1 MSLRARLVLAVALT
15 AVFSVGLTGLLS
27 LQAARDRV
35 PRAFGVPLRGGPGP
49 VGERPMGSAAVA
61 SEQLLGELQGAT
73 WRAGVVAL
81 VVAAAAGTAVALHAS
96 RPIVRLAD
104 ATRRYAGG
112 ERAAR
117 AAPDGPREVADLG
130 RAFNDLAERLQAED
144 VQRRRLTADVAHEL
158 RTPLTVL
165 RSELEAIEDGLM
177 APDPERVAQLLQQ
190 VELLGRLVQDLGT
203 LASAESG
210 ALELRR
216 ERFDLGALAAQAA
229 AAFEGRAAERGI
241 AVAIDVAPA
250 PLDGDP
256 GRVLQIVNALL
267 DNALRH
273 APDGGHV
280 WVRVADGGGG
290 PLLDVA
296 DDGPGV
302 PEAERE
308 LVFRRFYRA
317 DPARSRASGGSGLG
331 LAIVAA
337 LVERHGGTVAVDERP
352 GGGARFVV
360 RWPPSTV

>member
-27 LQAARDRV
+27 FQAARDRV
-35 PRAFGVPLRGGPGP
+35 PRAFGMAPMRGPGP
-49 VGERPMGSAAVA
+49 APDRPGGSAAAA
-61 SEQLLGELQGAT
+61 SEQLLGELRGAT
-73 WRAGVVAL
+73 WRAGVLAL
-81 VVAAAAGTAVALHAS
+81 VLAAAGGTAVALHAS
-96 RPIVRLAD
+96 RPIDRLAD

-112 ERAAR
+112 ERSAR
-117 AAPDGPREVADLG
+117 ATPDGPREVADLG
-130 RAFNDLAERLQAED
+130 RASNDLADRLQAED
-144 VQRRRLTADVAHEL
+144 VQRKRFTADVAHEL

-177 APDPERVAQLLQQ
+177 APDPDRVAQLLQQ

-229 AAFEGRAAERGI
+229 AAFERRAAER
-241 AVAIDVAPA
+241 AVAVGIEAAPA
-250 PLDGDP
+250 PLEGDP
-256 GRVLQIVNALL
+256 GRVLQVVNALL

-273 APDGGHV
+273 APAGGHV
-280 WVRVADGGGG
+280 WVRVAEDRGA
-290 PLLDVA
+290 PVLEVS
-296 DDGPGV
+296 DDGAGV
-302 PEAERE
+302 PEGERE
-308 LVFRRFYRA
+308 LVFRRFYRV

-352 GGGARFVV
+352 GGGARFLV
-360 RWPPSTV
+360 RWPAPTA

>member
-27 LQAARDRV
+27 FQAARDRV
-35 PRAFGVPLRGGPGP
+35 PRAFGMTQMRGPGP
-49 VGERPMGSAAVA
+49 AADRPATSADAA
-61 SEQLLGELQGAT
+61 SERLLGELQDAT
-73 WRAGVVAL
+73 WRAGVLAL
-81 VVAAAAGTAVALHAS
+81 VVAAAVGTAVALHAS
-96 RPIVRLAD
+96 RPIARLAD

-117 AAPDGPREVADLG
+117 ATPDGPREIADLG
-130 RAFNDLAERLQAED
+130 LAFNDLADRLQAED
-144 VQRRRLTADVAHEL
+144 VQRRRFTADVAHEL

-229 AAFEGRAAERGI
+229 SAFERRAAERG
-241 AVAIDVAPA
+241 VAIAIDTAPA
-250 PLDGDP
+250 PLDADP
-256 GRVLQIVNALL
+256 GRVLQVANALL

-273 APDGGHV
+273 APEGGHV
-280 WVRVADGGGG
+280 WVRVGEDRGA
-290 PLLDVA
+290 PVLEVA
-296 DDGPGV
+296 DDGSGV
-302 PEAERE
+302 PAGERE

-352 GGGARFVV
+352 GGGARFLV
-360 RWPPSTV
+360 RWPAPAA

>member
-1 MSLRARLVLAVALT
+1 MSLRARVVVAVALT
-15 AVFSVGLTGLLS
+15 AVFSVGLTGVLS

-35 PRAFGVPLRGGPGP
+35 PRAFGMTQTRGQGPSA
-49 VGERPMGSAAVA
+49 ERPQGPAAMA

-81 VVAAAAGTAVALHAS
+81 LVAAAVGTAVALHAS
-96 RPIVRLAD
+96 RPLARLAE

-117 AAPDGPREVADLG
+117 ATPGGPSEVADLG
-130 RAFNDLAERLQAED
+130 RAFNDLADRLGTEE
-144 VQRRRLTADVAHEL
+144 VQRRRFTADVAHEL
-158 RTPLTVL
+158 RTPLAVL

-210 ALELRR
+210 ALELRI
-216 ERFDLGALAAQAA
+216 ERVDLGALAAQAA
-229 AAFEGRAAERGI
+229 AGFERRAGERG
-241 AVAIDVAPA
+241 VALVVEVAPA
-250 PLDGDP
+250 ALDGDP
-256 GRVLQIVNALL
+256 GRVLQVANALL

-273 APDGGHV
+273 APEGGRV
-280 WVRVADGGGG
+280 WVRVAEQGGA
-290 PLLDVA
+290 PVLEVA

-302 PEAERE
+302 PESERD
-308 LVFRRFYRA
+308 LVFERFYRA

-337 LVERHGGTVAVDERP
+337 LVERHGGTVAVDGRP
-352 GGGARFVV
+352 GGGARFLV
-360 RWPPSTV
+360 RWPPLPP

>member
-27 LQAARDRV
+27 FQAARDRV
-35 PRAFGVPLRGGPGP
+35 PRAFGMAEMRGQGPA
-49 VGERPMGSAAVA
+49 GERSMLGGAAA
-61 SEQLLGELQGAT
+61 SEHLLGELRAAT
-73 WRAGVVAL
+73 WRAGALAL
-81 VVAAAAGTAVALHAS
+81 VVAAAVGTTVALHAS
-96 RPIVRLAD
+96 RPIARLAD
-104 ATRRYAGG
+104 TTRRYAGG
-112 ERAAR
+112 DRAAR
-117 AAPDGPREVADLG
+117 ATPHGPREVADLG
-130 RAFNDLAERLQAED
+130 HAFNDLADRLQTEE

-177 APDPERVAQLLQQ
+177 EPDPDRVAQLLQQ

-216 ERFDLGALAAQAA
+216 ERFDLGALVSRAA
-229 AAFEGRAAERGI
+229 AAFEGRATERGAAI
-241 AVAIDVAPA
+241 VTAAAVTEV
-250 PLDGDP
+250 DGDS
-256 GRVLQIVNALL
+256 GRILQVVNALL

-273 APDGGHV
+273 APEGGHV
-280 WVRVADGGGG
+280 WVRVAEERGA
-290 PLLDVA
+290 PVLEVS

-302 PEAERE
+302 PEGERE

-317 DPARSRASGGSGLG
+317 DPARSRGSGGSGLG

-337 LVERHGGTVAVDERP
+337 LVERHGGSVAVDERP
-352 GGGARFVV
+352 GGGARFRV
-360 RWPPSTV
+360 RWLPVA

>member
-1 MSLRARLVLAVALT
+1 VALT
-15 AVFSVGLTGLLS
+15 ALFSVGLTGLLS
-27 LQAARDRV
+27 FQAARDRV
-35 PRAFGVPLRGGPGP
+35 PRAFGMTLRGGPGP
-49 VGERPMGSAAVA
+49 AVERPMGSAAAA
-61 SEQLLGELQGAT
+61 SEQLLDELQGAT
-73 WRAGVVAL
+73 WRAGVLAL
-81 VVAAAAGTAVALHAS
+81 VVAVGVGTAVALQAS
-96 RPIVRLAD
+96 RPIDRLAE

-112 ERAAR
+112 ERTAR
-117 AAPDGPREVADLG
+117 AKLGGPREVADLG
-130 RAFNDLAERLQAED
+130 LAFNDLADRLQGED
-144 VQRRRLTADVAHEL
+144 VQRRRFTADVAHEL

-177 APDPERVAQLLQQ
+177 APDPERVAQLVQQ

-229 AAFEGRAAERGI
+229 AAFEPRAAGRG
-241 AVAIDVAPA
+241 VTLAIDVEPTA
-250 PLDGDP
+250 LDGDP

-273 APDGGHV
+273 APAGGHV
-280 WVRVADGGGG
+280 WVRVAEE
-290 PLLDVA
+290 PSAPVLEIA
-296 DDGPGV
+296 DDGSGV

-352 GGGARFVV
+352 GGGARFLV
-360 RWPPSTV
+360 RWPAAA